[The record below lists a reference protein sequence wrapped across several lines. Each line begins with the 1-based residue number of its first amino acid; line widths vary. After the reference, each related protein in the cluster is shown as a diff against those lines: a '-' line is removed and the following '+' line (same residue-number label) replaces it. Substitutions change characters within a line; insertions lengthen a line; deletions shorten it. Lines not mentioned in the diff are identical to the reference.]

1 MFSWEN
7 SCIAK
12 RYYFLTYY
20 VLFITNLS
28 VYVIK
33 FWKNA
38 RENTAAN
45 PVEYCLFIFIWAKV
59 IDINCDI
66 LWEMSVLGQNCT
78 DSVFFKKMMVDCKPG
93 WRLHEYSN

>member
-12 RYYFLTYY
+12 RYYFLTYQ
-20 VLFITNLS
+20 VLFITNFS
-28 VYVIK
+28 VYVIN

-45 PVEYCLFIFIWAKV
+45 PVQYCLLIFIWAKV
-59 IDINCDI
+59 TDINCDI
-66 LWEMSVLGQNCT
+66 LWETCR
-78 DSVFFKKMMVDCKPG
+78 DSVIFKKMMVDCKLG
-93 WRLHEYSN
+93 WRHHEYLN